1 MTEVEPEEPNKKRSK
16 KLRDVGQDAR
26 AGLVHGLVSVPDGL
40 AAGLLAGLSPVA
52 GLYAYLFGMAA
63 GALTT
68 SSVLM
73 SVQATGAMA
82 VIISDVPEVTR
93 GANPAGALAML
104 GILTGV
110 VMLTLGLLK
119 LGSIVRFVPNAVLT
133 GFISAV
139 AINIVL
145 SQFADFT
152 GFTSDAGNRLL
163 RAISTIFNVSLF
175 DWPTVIIGVST
186 ILLIIVLEKTPLK
199 SFGLF
204 VAIVLTS
211 ALTLLPF
218 FDSVRLLSD
227 IAAIPPGLPVPVFP
241 SFEAFGALI
250 VPALSLAVVG
260 LIQGA
265 AISQTVPQP
274 NGTYSSVSGDFRG
287 QGIANIVSAFFRGM
301 PVAGSL
307 SGTAVLTA
315 AGARSRLGNLFAAG
329 VMVIVILLFS
339 QLAGY
344 IAMPALAGL
353 LMLIGGRMFK
363 PGDLWNV
370 AKTGP
375 TQATVVV
382 ITFVLTLLIPLHY
395 AVLVGIGIS
404 VILFVVGRSNKVR
417 LVRWIMTPGP
427 FPLEEEPPAVLSPR
441 DIVIIHGYGSLF
453 FASAQT
459 FVKQL
464 PVADEQS
471 NGAVVILRL
480 RGADDLGSTIIQ
492 VLLRYKSELEA
503 ANCSLLI
510 SGAGTNLMRQ
520 LVSTGAIL
528 ELDPQRVFA
537 ATPKIGE
544 SLTSAI
550 EYAEKLVAKSA
561 DAAE

>member
-1 MTEVEPEEPNKKRSK
+1 MTDPVPEEADDRRSK
-16 KLRDVGQDAR
+16 KFGSMGNDAR

-82 VIISDVPEVTR
+82 VIISDVPEVSR
-93 GANPAGALAML
+93 GVNPAGALAML
-104 GILTGV
+104 GILTGL
-110 VMLTLGLLK
+110 VMLTLGLFK

-145 SQFADFT
+145 SQLADFT

-163 RAISTIFNVSLF
+163 RAVSTVFNVALF
-175 DWPTVIIGVST
+175 DWPTVIIGVLT
-186 ILLIIVLEKTPLK
+186 IVLIIVLEKTPLK

-211 ALTLLPF
+211 ALTQVPF
-218 FDSVRLLSD
+218 FDGVRLLSD
-227 IAAIPPGLPVPVFP
+227 IAEIPPGLPFPVLP
-241 SFEAFGALI
+241 AFDAIGALI
-250 VPALSLAVVG
+250 IPALSLAVVG

-315 AGARSRLGNLFAAG
+315 AGARSRLGNLFAAA

-370 AKTGP
+370 ALTGP
-375 TQATVVV
+375 TQATVVA
-382 ITFVLTLLIPLHY
+382 ITFALTLLIPLHY

-427 FPLEEEPPAVLSPR
+427 FPQEEEVPAVLSPR

-459 FVKQL
+459 FAKQL
-464 PVADEQS
+464 PVANEHS
-471 NGAVVILRL
+471 SGAVVVLRL

-492 VLLRYKSELEA
+492 VLLRYKTELEA
-503 ANCSLLI
+503 AHCSLLI
-510 SGAGTNLMRQ
+510 SGAGDNLMRQ

-528 ELDPQRVFA
+528 ELGPHRVFA
-537 ATPKIGE
+537 ATPRIGE
-544 SLTSAI
+544 SLAAAL
-550 EYAEKLVAKSA
+550 EYAEKLVAQADDSA
-561 DAAE
+561 E

>member
-1 MTEVEPEEPNKKRSK
+1 MTEAEPEERAKKRSK

-93 GANPAGALAML
+93 GVNPAGALAML
-104 GILTGV
+104 GILTGL

-163 RAISTIFNVSLF
+163 RAITTIFNVALF

-227 IAAIPPGLPVPVFP
+227 IAAIPQGLPVPVLP

-427 FPLEEEPPAVLSPR
+427 FPIEEEPPAVLSPR

-471 NGAVVILRL
+471 SGAVVILRL

-503 ANCSLLI
+503 AGCSLLI
-510 SGAGTNLMRQ
+510 SGAGDTLMRQ

-544 SLTSAI
+544 SLTNAI

-561 DAAE
+561 DSAQ